1 MKFTSDNTENYNSE
15 FLLSELADALSKAHD
30 TSSGPDDIHYQLVK
44 HFPVSSLLIL
54 LEIFNDIWKIGNIPK
69 SWKQATVITIPKPD
83 KDHTDPTNYRP
94 IALTSCI
101 CKTMGRIINDR
112 LTWFLE
118 ANNIITDYQSGFR
131 LHPSTNDHLVRLETF
146 IREAFIK
153 KEHLV
158 TIFFDL
164 EKEYDTTWKYGIM
177 KNIHDIGL
185 KGRLPLFIQNFLN
198 DREFKVKVGST
209 LSELHKQ
216 EQGVPQG
223 SILSVTLSSIK
234 INDILK
240 NINPGVDCSL
250 YVDDF
255 LICYRS
261 KNMHTIERQLQQ
273 NLNNIQDWATKNSF
287 KFSKTKTVCMH
298 FGQLRKAHNDPVLT
312 LDGIPIPVVEET
324 KFLGVIFYKKNLR
337 LYPILRN

>member
-1 MKFTSDNTENYNSE
+1 M
-15 FLLSELADALSKAHD
+15 
-30 TSSGPDDIHYQLVK
+30 V
-44 HFPVSSLLIL
+44 L
-54 LEIFNDIWKIGNIPK
+54 LEIFNDFWKTGNIPK
-69 SWKQATVITIPKPD
+69 SWKEATVIPSPKPD
-83 KDHTDPTNYRP
+83 KDHTDPTNYHP
-94 IALTSCI
+94 IALTRCI
-101 CKTMGRIINDR
+101 CKTMERMINGR

-131 LHPSTNDHLVRLETF
+131 HHRSTNDHLVRLETF

-158 TIFFDL
+158 AIFFDL
-164 EKEYDTTWKYGIM
+164 EKAYDTTWKYGIM

-185 KGRLPLFIQNFLN
+185 EGRLPLFIQNFLN

-209 LSELHKQ
+209 LPEFHKQ

-223 SILSVTLSSIK
+223 SILPITLFSIK
-234 INDILK
+234 INDIVK

-261 KNMHTIERQLQQ
+261 KNMHTTERQLHQ
-273 NLNNIQDWATKNSF
+273 NLNNIQDWATINGF
-287 KFSKTKTVCMH
+287 KFSKSKTPCVCA
-298 FGQLRKAHNDPVLT
+298 FVS
-312 LDGIPIPVVEET
+312 
-324 KFLGVIFYKKNLR
+324 
-337 LYPILRN
+337 